1 MGTVST
7 SASSLASHIQ
17 CLAHAGCDC
26 RRRHVSAVGVGP
38 ANRTPTKGRTLGY
51 TGPPHAM
58 ALKALL
64 SDRKQLR
71 RVVHFLVEATPVW
84 YSELIGQ
91 RGGGGLSPEED
102 AVPHPPRL
110 TSPWAVDKI
119 HANTRD
125 SINNGHRIGH
135 LHRALKYRAA
145 NPPVY
150 VRTKV
155 NLKSS
160 FSRGSLV
167 VLEPSAYFSTC
178 SLSVQASGWF
188 FFFSTGADE
197 SLPPKSKDMDG
208 QVNQDDVSS
217 YLSSRP
223 LVLTRVWPLTRFLAP
238 FESSSVFLVSRLG

>member
-1 MGTVST
+1 MLGLVV
-7 SASSLASHIQ
+7 LA

-58 ALKALL
+58 TLKALL

-71 RVVHFLVEATPVW
+71 IVVHFLVEATPVW

-91 RGGGGLSPEED
+91 RGGGLSPEED

-125 SINNGHRIGH
+125 STNNGHRIGH

-160 FSRGSLV
+160 FWRGSLV

-188 FFFSTGADE
+188 FFCRQVTMSLCPPNPRTWIVKST
-197 SLPPKSKDMDG
+197 KM
-208 QVNQDDVSS
+208 
-217 YLSSRP
+217 
-223 LVLTRVWPLTRFLAP
+223 T
-238 FESSSVFLVSRLG
+238 